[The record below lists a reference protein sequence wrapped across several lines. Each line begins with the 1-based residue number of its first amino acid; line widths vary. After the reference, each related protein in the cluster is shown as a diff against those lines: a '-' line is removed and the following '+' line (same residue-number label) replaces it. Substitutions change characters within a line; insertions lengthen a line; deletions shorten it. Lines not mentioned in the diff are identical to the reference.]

1 MRMHV
6 VRHGHG
12 ARAIIVGVVACLLV
26 ALGSA
31 SAWAQVRS
39 DFNGDGIG
47 DLAIGAPNEGIVAN
61 RVVGGVITPT
71 NIVSAGS
78 VTVIFGTAAAGLSTA
93 AAPRHAPQ
101 LIHQNVNGVLDDVET
116 NDRFGA
122 ALAAGDFNGDGFA
135 DLAVVGARRRCS
147 PDFRG

>member
-78 VTVIFGTAAAGLSTA
+78 VS
-93 AAPRHAPQ
+93 R
-101 LIHQNVNGVLDDVET
+101 
-116 NDRFGA
+116 
-122 ALAAGDFNGDGFA
+122 
-135 DLAVVGARRRCS
+135 
-147 PDFRG
+147 